1 MKILYICYNNPFGN
15 SGGGTMASHA
25 YLRACCDV
33 ADGQLDL
40 ICSSALEGTYD
51 GSMNIKKIYYA
62 PDRSKLQRI
71 MSPITGYMNRYV
83 DYVKKILKKHKDL
96 YEIIVFDHSSIAG
109 TLVEYVNKLGLKT
122 VTIHHNYEKEYFE
135 DNYHG
140 IYKAIFLPHVIRW
153 EKLAYRYSSLNL
165 FLTAQ
170 DMKTFF
176 NVYGYSNG
184 VNNLIG
190 AYEFYDYTDNSIMNV
205 RSPEL
210 PLTFVITG
218 SLCDYQTIDAIKYF
232 FAELYC
238 YLPIG
243 CKVLIAGRNPDIVV
257 QTLCSTHSNVEL
269 ISNPTNMNSV
279 LANADV
285 YLCTTRLGGG
295 LKLRVMDG
303 LKNGLP
309 VITHSCSSR
318 GFDVFYGL
326 NIFKVFSNPE
336 EFRNSIIEIISD
348 IDKGVMDRLA
358 VKRIYKE
365 NFSYDAGLNR
375 MRTIFKQT
383 FDLV

>member
-1 MKILYICYNNPFGN
+1 MKILYICYNNPFGT

-51 GSMNIKKIYYA
+51 GSMNINKIYYA
-62 PDRSKLQRI
+62 PDRSRLQKI

-83 DYVKKILKKHKDL
+83 NYTKKFLKQHKHL
-96 YEIIVFDHSSIAG
+96 YDIVVFDHSSIAG
-109 TLVEYVNKLGLKT
+109 TLVKFVNKLGLKT
-122 VTIHHNYEKEYFE
+122 VSIHHNYEKEYFE

-140 IYKAIFLPHVIRW
+140 LYKVIFLPHVIRW
-153 EKLAYRYSSLNL
+153 EKLAYRCSCLNL

-170 DMKTFF
+170 DMKTFSK
-176 NVYGYSNG
+176 VYGLSNG
-184 VNNLIG
+184 INHLIG
-190 AYEFYDYTDNSIMNV
+190 AYEFHDYISNTTMDV

-210 PLTFVITG
+210 PLTFAITG

-232 FAELYC
+232 FEELYSF
-238 YLPIG
+238 LPIG

-269 ISNPTNMNSV
+269 ISNPINMNDI
-279 LANADV
+279 LTKADV

-309 VITHSCSSR
+309 VITHSCSAR
-318 GFDVFYGL
+318 GFDAFYGFDF
-326 NIFKVFSNPE
+326 FKVFSNPE
-336 EFRNSIIEIISD
+336 EFRNAVIEIISD
-348 IDKGVMDRLA
+348 IDKGFMDRFA
-358 VKRIYKE
+358 VKRIYKD
-365 NFSYDAGLNR
+365 NFSYQAGLNR
-375 MRTIFKQT
+375 MRIIFKQT
-383 FDLV
+383 FGFL